1 MTTSEAVSPSY
12 SFYPFSTST
21 LNDIL
26 GKFSELS
33 LKNIILGYMFM
44 VSNCYSF
51 KLSFFCF
58 CNFDGFLLFCC
69 TLSYFSFVSRFQL
82 IYVAVT
88 LMQWKDPVRSQTG
101 VGIAGV
107 LLLSI
112 TVAAGLG
119 FCALLG
125 DYYLFF
131 FFWFLFYLVSFV
143 FFTLTLWLPKP

>member
-1 MTTSEAVSPSY
+1 MDLYCVDFQEVRKMTVTESVSPSY
-12 SFYPFSTST
+12 TFYPFSTST

-33 LKNIILGYMFM
+33 LKNIMLGYMFM
-44 VSNCYSF
+44 VSF
-51 KLSFFCF
+51 FFCRHF
-58 CNFDGFLLFCC
+58 IIYLLFF
-69 TLSYFSFVSRFQL
+69 YFIFLFVVFFVHLLCSFCFIFVFRFLQL

-88 LMQWKDPVRSQTG
+88 LMQWRDPVRSQAG

-125 DYYLFF
+125 DYYF
-131 FFWFLFYLVSFV
+131 
-143 FFTLTLWLPKP
+143 